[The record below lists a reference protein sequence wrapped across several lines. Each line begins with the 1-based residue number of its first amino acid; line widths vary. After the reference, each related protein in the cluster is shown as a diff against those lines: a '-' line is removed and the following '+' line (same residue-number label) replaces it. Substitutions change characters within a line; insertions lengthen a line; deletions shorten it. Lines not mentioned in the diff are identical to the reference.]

1 MGTLCTNVK
10 LNEIDELLIKPDYIF
25 KQFKSSFEDKFIIE
39 RVLYILSSIKL
50 NDYIQI
56 IFSLHSQAGDSLSN
70 SILNKETI
78 PSVFKNK
85 ILKNPLFSSSSPLSD
100 KEINQFDLFIYK
112 LFEYLGKNY
121 KSYMK
126 LERSMKVE
134 SNLIPKLSLL
144 PLGFLYSSSENKVKI
159 SIIFNIFSSSTGK
172 ISVSNDF
179 SLFVYFLI
187 TTPSNILIL
196 IINDIYIEDQSL
208 KRAFSEEEFYGLYR
222 IFEVKDSILLSK
234 NWMKSVFSS
243 KKELDE
249 IEFERVIVDNE
260 LYWVFSP
267 EGVRL
272 KFEEMNKEMKES

>member
-100 KEINQFDLFIYK
+100 KEINQFDSFIYK

>member
-78 PSVFKNK
+78 PAVFKNK

>member
-25 KQFKSSFEDKFIIE
+25 KQFKSSFEDKFIKE